1 MSLIEVSHV
10 SREFK
15 SFQRPEGLKNA
26 LYTLFKREYEYKM
39 AVDDI
44 SFSIEKGELVGYI
57 GPNGAGKSTTIKMLS
72 GILVPSSGTVITGGI
87 VPWEQRKKN
96 ASHIGVVFGQ
106 RSQLNWDLPMED
118 TFELYRRMY
127 RIHNNTYHRNVDMFV
142 ELLEMQQFLRK
153 PVRQLSLGQKMRAEL
168 AVALLHD
175 PSILYLDEPTIGL
188 DVVVKDKIRKFIRS
202 LNQEKKTTVI
212 LTTHDMDDIEEI
224 CNRIIMI
231 DHGKLVIDQTI
242 HDFKIQ
248 GTDHYYVELS
258 FASNHK
264 PLNIPGVLMV
274 KEQAA
279 CHTYQVDSGMVSFN
293 LLLRLLSDSYD
304 VTDITINKPEIDEI
318 VRRLYKRTG
327 EREQSEKLLHIK

>member
-39 AVDDI
+39 AVDDV
-44 SFSIEKGELVGYI
+44 SFSIEKGELAGYI

-127 RIHNNTYHRNVDMFV
+127 RIHNNSYHRNVDMFV

-231 DHGKLVIDQTI
+231 DHGKLVLDQTI

-258 FASNHK
+258 FSSNHK

-274 KEQAA
+274 KEEAA

-327 EREQSEKLLHIK
+327 EREQSE

>member
-39 AVDDI
+39 AVDDV

-127 RIHNNTYHRNVDMFV
+127 RIHNNTYNRNVDMFV

-231 DHGKLVIDQTI
+231 DHGKLVLDQTI

-248 GTDHYYVELS
+248 ETDHYYVELS
-258 FASNHK
+258 FSSNHK

-274 KEQAA
+274 KEEAA

-327 EREQSEKLLHIK
+327 EREQSE

>member
-39 AVDDI
+39 AVDDV

-231 DHGKLVIDQTI
+231 DHGKLVLDQTI

-258 FASNHK
+258 FSSNHK
-264 PLNIPGVLMV
+264 PLNIPSVLMV

-327 EREQSEKLLHIK
+327 EREQSE